1 MGSLPDFPARTRK
14 RPLMRSVTPWLLMPV
29 ALFSV
34 SGAAWA
40 DNTETLDFN
49 RTWSAK
55 VGAGREYD
63 SNVTVSEVDSSSG
76 ESDYAWTMDLGVG
89 VNQSLGE
96 KTDLSLNYDFS
107 QSLYDEFSLVDRQTH
122 IVGANL
128 STDLTRTKAGL
139 SAYYISSR
147 LDGDPFLEY
156 LRLSPSLSGFISKRW
171 FARSAYVYA
180 ERSIDGRSDRDANT
194 HSLEGDLYYFH
205 RGLRSYFNIGY
216 RYRDEDTVLDALDF
230 RSHGIKIRYIRRFAI
245 GSTQAKGEVSWRYE
259 ERRYLSPDP
268 VISTERSDD
277 RGRFK
282 LDLEVPLGNRT
293 TLKWYYSYGNF
304 ASNLPRADFTQT
316 IVGTRLEFKW

>member
-1 MGSLPDFPARTRK
+1 
-14 RPLMRSVTPWLLMPV
+14 MRSVKPRLLLMLV
-29 ALFSV
+29 TLFLV
-34 SGAAWA
+34 QGTTWA
-40 DNTETLDFN
+40 ENADSFDYK

-55 VGAGREYD
+55 AGAGREYD
-63 SNVTVSEVDSSSG
+63 SNVSVSEVDASSG
-76 ESDYAWTMDLGVG
+76 ERDYAWTVDLGLG

-107 QSLYDEFSLVDRQTH
+107 QSLYDDYSFVDRQTH

-139 SAYYISSR
+139 SAYYINSR

-180 ERSIDGRSDRDANT
+180 ERSIDRRSDRDAET
-194 HSLEGDLYYFH
+194 HSLEGDVYYFH
-205 RGLRSYFNIGY
+205 RGLRSYFNFGY
-216 RYRDEDTVLDALDF
+216 RYRDENTVLDALDF
-230 RSHGIKIRYIRRFAI
+230 RSHGIKLRYIRRFTI
-245 GSTQAKGEVSWRYE
+245 GSTQAKGEISWRYE

-268 VISTERSDD
+268 IIADKRSDD
-277 RGRFK
+277 RGRLK
-282 LDLEVPLGNRT
+282 LDLEVPVGNRA
-293 TLKWYYSYGNF
+293 TLKWYYSYGDF

-316 IVGTRLEFKW
+316 IVGTRVEFKW